1 MKIKDTLWLGVK
13 GISERKV
20 RTGLTVLSVMI
31 GVAAI
36 VALISLVSGIS
47 QGIAKDLSAIG
58 PTTLF
63 MTPKGTSFTVADIAQ
78 IESLPNVST
87 VIPLER
93 FVASGSIGG
102 QNVTATIIGVNNY
115 SLQNVTG
122 GVKLLE
128 GSVYNN
134 TIAPVGVIGYDIA
147 FPSSGQASPS
157 VAISR
162 PFYLTTSASK
172 TIAIIPTGILD
183 KYGTA
188 FFIDPD
194 SSIFVPLSA
203 AQSLTGTDTYNIL
216 LVQAS
221 NSSSV
226 GPLDTLLTNIYGN
239 SASIISIQQIAST
252 VASITNALGLLLGGI
267 AAISLIVAGISIL
280 SIMMVSVNERI
291 HEIGILKSIGF
302 KNSDIMVLFLSEA
315 LIIGFL
321 GGVMGVAVGGGGSY
335 VLSAVFS
342 GGSSAA
348 PSAGASS
355 GFGGG
360 GAHAGFVGG
369 RGGGN
374 TAFSS
379 SPASGPS
386 SSSSGFSFSP
396 DISPTI
402 IVSAI
407 LLAIVVSVLASL
419 YPAWKASS
427 TDPIKAL
434 RTE

>member
-63 MTPKGTSFTVADIAQ
+63 MTPKSTSFTVADIAQ

-102 QNVTATIIGVNNY
+102 HNVTATIIGVNNY

-122 GVKLLE
+122 GVKLME

-134 TIAPVGVIGYDIA
+134 TVAPVGVVGYDIA
-147 FPSSGQASPS
+147 FPSQGQTSPS
-157 VAISR
+157 VAIST
-162 PFYLTTSASK
+162 PFYLTTAASK
-172 TIAIIPTGILD
+172 TITIIPTGILD
-183 KYGTA
+183 SYGTA

-194 SSIFVPLSA
+194 SSIFVPLAA

-302 KNSDIMVLFLSEA
+302 KNRDIMILFLSEA

-321 GGVMGVAVGGGGSY
+321 GGILGVAVGGGGSY
-335 VLSAVFS
+335 VLSAIFS
-342 GGSSAA
+342 RGSSAA
-348 PSAGASS
+348 PPSGANPGSGGGAHV

-360 GAHAGFVGG
+360 GNA
-369 RGGGN
+369 
-374 TAFSS
+374 AFSQGS
-379 SPASGPS
+379 TSGSS

>member
-63 MTPKGTSFTVADIAQ
+63 MTPKSTSFTVADIAQ

-122 GVKLLE
+122 GVKLME

-134 TIAPVGVIGYDIA
+134 TVAPVGVVGYDIA
-147 FPSSGQASPS
+147 FPSQGQTSPS
-157 VAISR
+157 VAIST
-162 PFYLTTSASK
+162 PFYLTTAASK
-172 TIAIIPTGILD
+172 TITIIPTGILD
-183 KYGTA
+183 SYGTA

-194 SSIFVPLSA
+194 SSIFVPLAA

-302 KNSDIMVLFLSEA
+302 KNRDIMILFLSEA

-321 GGVMGVAVGGGGSY
+321 GGILGVAVGGGGSY
-335 VLSAVFS
+335 VLSAIFS
-342 GGSSAA
+342 RGSSAA
-348 PSAGASS
+348 PPSGANPGSGGGAHV

-360 GAHAGFVGG
+360 GNA
-369 RGGGN
+369 
-374 TAFSS
+374 AFSQG
-379 SPASGPS
+379 PASSSS

-419 YPAWKASS
+419 
-427 TDPIKAL
+427 
-434 RTE
+434 

>member
-63 MTPKGTSFTVADIAQ
+63 MTPKSTSFTVADIAQ

-122 GVKLLE
+122 GVKLME

-134 TIAPVGVIGYDIA
+134 TVAPVGVVGYDIA
-147 FPSSGQASPS
+147 FPSQGQTSPS
-157 VAISR
+157 VAIST
-162 PFYLTTSASK
+162 PFYLTTAASK
-172 TIAIIPTGILD
+172 TITIIPTGILD
-183 KYGTA
+183 SYGTA

-194 SSIFVPLSA
+194 SSIFVPLAA

-302 KNSDIMVLFLSEA
+302 KNRDIMILFLSEA

-321 GGVMGVAVGGGGSY
+321 GGILGVAVGGGGSY
-335 VLSAVFS
+335 VLSAIFS
-342 GGSSAA
+342 RGSSAA
-348 PSAGASS
+348 PPSGANPGSGGGAHV

-360 GAHAGFVGG
+360 GNA
-369 RGGGN
+369 
-374 TAFSS
+374 AFSQG
-379 SPASGPS
+379 PASSSS